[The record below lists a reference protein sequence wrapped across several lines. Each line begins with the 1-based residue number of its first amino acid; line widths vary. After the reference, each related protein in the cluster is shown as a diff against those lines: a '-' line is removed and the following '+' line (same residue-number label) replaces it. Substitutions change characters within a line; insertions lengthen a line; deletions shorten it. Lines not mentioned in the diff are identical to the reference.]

1 MIDHALAAW
10 AVSLTDADL
19 RVAYVEALEWL
30 YEDNDGP
37 FPIITAGLTEAG
49 SDDFDEA
56 AAIVMLECAG
66 RWVNLHDGP
75 VALTP

>member
-1 MIDHALAAW
+1 MIDHQIAAW

-37 FPIITAGLTEAG
+37 FPTIMAGLIEADSG
-49 SDDFDEA
+49 DFDEA

-75 VALTP
+75 VALAP